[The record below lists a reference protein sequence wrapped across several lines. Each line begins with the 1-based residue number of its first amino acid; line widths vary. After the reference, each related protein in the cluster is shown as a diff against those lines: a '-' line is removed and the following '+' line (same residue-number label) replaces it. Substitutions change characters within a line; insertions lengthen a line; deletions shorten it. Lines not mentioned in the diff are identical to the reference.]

1 MVLLLRLNL
10 NFCHPIPTEQWEV
23 LTFVQT
29 NKPLAI
35 NTLFGLKKKMEGKKI
50 KRKKVKGKKNSKKRN
65 NFLVVW

>member
-23 LTFVQT
+23 LTFFS
-29 NKPLAI
+29 NKQPLAI

-50 KRKKVKGKKNSKKRN
+50 KRKKVKEKK
-65 NFLVVW
+65 